1 VFTVIVIVA
10 SLLTIPFICYFLCRK
25 IKRVI
30 PDEKITILDEEASD
44 SAPALPQLIIKERPR
59 TAKVY
64 SSKKL
69 NADIGD
75 IEFELSHIASSREP
89 LTVKVGNNISVIGE
103 EISSYVDSHKT
114 SHRPKVIVNSEHHPD
129 SETPLPLE

>member
-1 VFTVIVIVA
+1 
-10 SLLTIPFICYFLCRK
+10 
-25 IKRVI
+25 
-30 PDEKITILDEEASD
+30 
-44 SAPALPQLIIKERPR
+44 
-59 TAKVY
+59 VY

-75 IEFELSHIASSREP
+75 IELELSHIASSREP

-103 EISSYVDSHKT
+103 EISSYADSHNT
-114 SHRPKVIVNSEHHPD
+114 SDRPKVIVNSEYHPD